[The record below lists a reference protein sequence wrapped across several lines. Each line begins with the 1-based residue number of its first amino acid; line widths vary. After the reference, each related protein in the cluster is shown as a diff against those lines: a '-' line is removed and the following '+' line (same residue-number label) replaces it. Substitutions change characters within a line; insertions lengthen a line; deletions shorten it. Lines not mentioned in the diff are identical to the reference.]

1 MAEYGKLFSRIWSD
15 EHFTALDGRS
25 QQVYCL
31 LISYSTRNLAGV
43 LPLTLKRWAKATAD
57 ATTNTLTRALC
68 ILSDNKFV
76 AVDWETEEVLIRT
89 FIRNDEVY
97 RQPNLMEAARKFAL
111 QIESQGLR
119 WVLHDELM
127 RLPDHKHADKTA
139 LTANRLVEGLS
150 RTLPKPFDEPFAE
163 PIGEPPGVGVSY
175 VGKGNT
181 STYNEHQPPTPAP
194 HPDANPDDGP
204 LLTVV
209 PAHRTTGSEK
219 ALARFSAIPSQH
231 SQLAR
236 AIVTAYSDSLD
247 TPIDAKTGR
256 EIAQAVDT
264 CIQAGQ
270 SPAAIAA
277 GIELWAKSDSFAP
290 SQIGKYVTKAA
301 AARRTNGIGKPT
313 EKASKFDAIADKI
326 IAEMD
331 QTS

>member
-1 MAEYGKLFSRIWSD
+1 MRI
-15 EHFTALDGRS
+15 RS
-25 QQVYCL
+25 TKPEFWR
-31 LISYSTRNLAGV
+31 S
-43 LPLTLKRWAKATAD
+43 KRIA
-57 ATTNTLTRALC
+57 
-68 ILSDNKFV
+68 
-76 AVDWETEEVLIRT
+76 AVDW
-89 FIRNDEVY
+89 D
-97 RQPNLMEAARKFAL
+97 A
-111 QIESQGLR
+111 
-119 WVLHDELM
+119 
-127 RLPDHKHADKTA
+127 
-139 LTANRLVEGLS
+139 RLVLKGLES
-150 RTLPKPFDEPFAE
+150 YVDDN
-163 PIGEPPGVGVSY
+163 GVGKDDVALIVSDVFPHDMY
-175 VGKGNT
+175 VSPQETAVRVQTAIGVLNQAGLVWRYEADGTDLLFVSWWDTTQLINRPSKGRFRRPDGTWNYRDSEIT
-181 STYNEHQPPTPAP
+181 ECSVSPHGAVSAGTGEQGNRGTGDFSSPTTKVSTECAPTK
-194 HPDANPDDGP
+194 
-204 LLTVV
+204 
-209 PAHRTTGSEK
+209 TTGAEK
-219 ALARFSAIPSQH
+219 ALARFSAIPSHH

-236 AIVTAYSDSLD
+236 QIVGMYSDSLD